1 MEIPLGR
8 MNPRVED
15 VNSIEAQAFKVCN
28 TDGEEGLTWLEVEAC
43 EVCAKSFSWIL
54 LCLQNQLSDSHK
66 FLRFFFSSKAE
77 IEIYLYPMR

>member
-28 TDGEEGLTWLEVEAC
+28 TDGKEGLTWLEVEAC
-43 EVCAKSFSWIL
+43 EVVNHF
-54 LCLQNQLSDSHK
+54 SHK
-66 FLRFFFSSKAE
+66 FEFLSKVF
-77 IEIYLYPMR
+77 

>member
-8 MNPRVED
+8 ISPRVED

-43 EVCAKSFSWIL
+43 EVCAKSFS
-54 LCLQNQLSDSHK
+54 
-66 FLRFFFSSKAE
+66 F
-77 IEIYLYPMR
+77 